1 MPVELPALPY
11 LSGSLQPHLSAQ
23 TMELHH
29 GRHHRAYVDAVNA
42 GTLGTEWEEAS
53 LEEIVR
59 HAQGTLFDAAAQ
71 AWNHGFYWQC
81 LRPRGGGEPQ
91 GRLGELVKRQFG
103 DAQRLREEFNR
114 AALGLFGSGWVWLVQ
129 HPGGQLGIQATRNA
143 GTPLTGD
150 STPLLCC
157 DVWEHAYYTDYQND
171 RARYLDA
178 FWQMVNWEF
187 AESQLR

>member
-1 MPVELPALPY
+1 MSCITAATTAPTLTRSTPA
-11 LSGSLQPHLSAQ
+11 
-23 TMELHH
+23 
-29 GRHHRAYVDAVNA
+29 
-42 GTLGTEWEEAS
+42 LGTEWEEAS

-59 HAQGTLFDAAAQ
+59 HAQGTLFDARPGLEPRLLLAVPAPARRRRAA
-71 AWNHGFYWQC
+71 
-81 LRPRGGGEPQ
+81 

-114 AALGLFGSGWVWLVQ
+114 TALGLFGSGWVWLVQ

-143 GTPLTGD
+143 GTPLTGE